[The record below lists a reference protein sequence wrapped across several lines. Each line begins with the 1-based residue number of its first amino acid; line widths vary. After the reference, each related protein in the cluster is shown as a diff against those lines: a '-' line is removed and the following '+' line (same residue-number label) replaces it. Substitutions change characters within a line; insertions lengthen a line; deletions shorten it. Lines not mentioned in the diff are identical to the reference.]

1 MSLDPISR
9 LSQVMQLIG
18 QQMSERVLRL
28 ESGVAT
34 PAQAPLARPERHN
47 DIQALKVKV
56 RERLK
61 AIALDDPRRPQKMQ
75 RAFLESVL
83 AWQFGAELMLDQGF
97 EDMVAGVQE
106 GLRARPELQ
115 AQCLAVLDT
124 L

>member
-1 MSLDPISR
+1 MSLDPVSR

-18 QQMSERVLRL
+18 QQMSDRVLRL
-28 ESGVAT
+28 ESGVAP
-34 PAQAPLARPERHN
+34 PALAPTQPERHN

-97 EDMVAGVQE
+97 EDMVTGVQE
-106 GLRARPELQ
+106 GLSARPELQ